1 MFFPGRFYKSD
12 VTRKEMLKVIPAGL
26 AKLGILEQIY
36 TGDSVEWRT
45 FVQDNWTGVYWKGS
59 MALYKL
65 LDEKR
70 LIEIENNPPAK
81 TFSEWE
87 KLIYSQV

>member
-1 MFFPGRFYKSD
+1 MFFPGRFYKSNI
-12 VTRKEMLKVIPAGL
+12 TRKEMLRVIPAGL

-45 FVQDNWTGVYWKGS
+45 FVQDHWDGAYWKGS
-59 MALYKL
+59 VPLYKL

-70 LIEIENNPPAK
+70 LIEIENDPPVK
-81 TFSEWE
+81 TQSEWE
-87 KLIYSQV
+87 KLISCLV